1 MGLKVDPVNNHIHD
15 KFTPWPSEIPI
26 LSVSG
31 YWVQHKSPGGQKGIL
46 QSQGYSS
53 TVSLPT
59 GRLHQ
64 QLPLQRPLMRH
75 KRALQCTSP
84 SAFTRHSLSTPQAYF
99 HQGVEEEP
107 E

>member
-1 MGLKVDPVNNHIHD
+1 MGLKVDSVNNHIHD
-15 KFTPWPSEIPI
+15 KIYAMAIRNSNS
-26 LSVSG
+26 SVLG